1 MMSQK
6 QNKPDDPLA
15 LAKHCVDVLKR
26 NRHAAFLSSL
36 LLAVLGIVSVSLI
49 PDQYKATTTILVDP
63 QKIPERYVAS
73 TITSDPNAHL
83 NTLTQQVLSA
93 SRLQEI
99 IDQANLYPEMRKRKS
114 REEIL
119 DYMRSKIQIELKQG
133 SEQGLSS
140 FSISYVDKNRW
151 LVAPVANQ
159 LATSFIDWN
168 LKSRQ
173 QQALV
178 TTQFLSNELEQAQK
192 SLQEQEAALQAFR
205 IQHAGATPDQLNG
218 NLQALS
224 RLQADVQSNTDAISR
239 LDEERILLTQT
250 KPTETRDP
258 STLSE
263 RGRLLQERN
272 RLEIELLNL
281 RRQYTDT
288 YPDVVS
294 TKAQLQSVNT
304 RIAALPEPPAG
315 SIDVYD
321 SATQLRIGLINKEID
336 RHKEQLAS
344 LQKQIGSYQG
354 KVQSVPVL
362 ETQLAGLTR
371 NYETSRQNYQSL
383 LDKRLSAGMSEDLE
397 RKQQAERFTVL
408 DLASTPEKP
417 FEPKRLPIM
426 AGSILAAIIISCGAM
441 VGINLVKG
449 AVRSEA
455 DLSSLLPPNVK
466 VLGTVP
472 PIISKG
478 DEQRARLVTFEVAVV
493 SLFACAALVIFFL
506 KARPIL

>member
-1 MMSQK
+1 MNQK
-6 QNKPDDPLA
+6 HDKTDDPMALVNYLA
-15 LAKHCVDVLKR
+15 NVLKR
-26 NRHAAFLSSL
+26 NWHAAFLSSL
-36 LLAVLGIVSVSLI
+36 LVAIGGIICVSLI
-49 PDQYKATTTILVDP
+49 PDQFKATTTILVDP

-83 NTLTQQVLSA
+83 STLTQQVLSA

-99 IDQANLYPEMRKRKS
+99 IDQANLYPEMRMSKS
-114 REEIL
+114 REEVL
-119 DYMRSKIQIELKQG
+119 DYMRSKIKIELKQG
-133 SEQGLSS
+133 AEQGLSS

-159 LATSFIDWN
+159 LASSFIDWN
-168 LKSRQ
+168 LKARQ

-192 SLQEQEAALQAFR
+192 SLQEQESALQAFR
-205 IQHAGATPDQLNG
+205 MQHVGATPDQLDG

-224 RLQADVQSNTDAISR
+224 RLQADVQSNSDAISR

-250 KPTETRDP
+250 RPAESRDP
-258 STLSE
+258 STLNE

-272 RLEIELLNL
+272 RLEIDLQNL

-294 TKAQLQSVNT
+294 LKAQLQTINT
-304 RIAALPEPPAG
+304 RLAALPEPPSG
-315 SIDVYD
+315 STEVYD
-321 SATQLRIGLINKEID
+321 SATQLRLGLINKDID
-336 RHKEQLAS
+336 RHKQQLAS
-344 LQKQIGSYQG
+344 LQKQISSYQG

-362 ETQLAGLTR
+362 ETELAGLTR

-383 LDKRLSAGMSEDLE
+383 LDKTLSAGMSEDLE

-417 FEPKRLPIM
+417 FQPKRLPIM
-426 AGSILAAIIISCGAM
+426 AGAALAAMILCCGAILAFNILRGAI
-441 VGINLVKG
+441 
-449 AVRSEA
+449 RSES
-455 DLSSLLPPNVK
+455 DLTALLPPKVK

-472 PIISKG
+472 PISSKG
-478 DEQRARLVTFEVAVV
+478 EKQHARLITFEVVIA
-493 SLFACAALVIFFL
+493 SLFACAGLVVFFL
-506 KARPIL
+506 KVRPIL

>member
-1 MMSQK
+1 
-6 QNKPDDPLA
+6 
-15 LAKHCVDVLKR
+15 V
-26 NRHAAFLSSL
+26 
-36 LLAVLGIVSVSLI
+36 GIIVVSML
-49 PDQYKATTTILVDP
+49 PNQYKASTTILVDP

-83 NTLTQQVLSA
+83 STLTQQVLSA

-99 IDQANLYPEMRKRKS
+99 VDQSNLYPEMRKKKS
-114 REEIL
+114 REELL
-119 DYMRSKIQIELKQG
+119 DYIRSKIKIDFKQG
-133 SEQGLSS
+133 TEQGLSS
-140 FSISYVDKNRW
+140 FSISYVDKDRW

-159 LATSFIDWN
+159 LAASFIEWN
-168 LKSRQ
+168 LKARQ

-192 SLQEQEAALQAFR
+192 SLQEQEEALQAFR
-205 IQHAGATPDQLNG
+205 MQHAGATPDQLGG

-224 RLQADVQSNTDAISR
+224 RLQADVQSNMDAISR

-250 KPTETRDP
+250 KSVETRDP

-272 RLEIELLNL
+272 RLENDLLTL

-294 TKAQLQSVNT
+294 VKGQLESVKT
-304 RIAALPEPPAG
+304 RLATLPEPAVG
-315 SIDVYD
+315 SVEIYD
-321 SATQLRIGLINKEID
+321 LSTQLRLSLINKEID
-336 RHKEQLAS
+336 RHKELLLT
-344 LQKQIGSYQG
+344 LQRQIASYQS

-362 ETQLAGLTR
+362 ETQLAELTR

-417 FEPKRLPIM
+417 FEPKRIPFM
-426 AGSILAAIIISCGAM
+426 AGAMLAAMLLSAGGVI
-441 VGINLVKG
+441 LLDRLKG
-449 AVRSEA
+449 AVRSES
-455 DLSSLLPPNVK
+455 DLAAMLPPK
-466 VLGTVP
+466 VVVVGTIP
-472 PIISKG
+472 PMASKA
-478 DEQRARLVTFEVAVV
+478 DSKRMRLITIETAAASV
-493 SLFACAALVIFFL
+493 FACVALIIFLL
-506 KARPIL
+506 KVRPILLTNKTCWRIQHQLLLYVLRVSTSSQTIVRASSF